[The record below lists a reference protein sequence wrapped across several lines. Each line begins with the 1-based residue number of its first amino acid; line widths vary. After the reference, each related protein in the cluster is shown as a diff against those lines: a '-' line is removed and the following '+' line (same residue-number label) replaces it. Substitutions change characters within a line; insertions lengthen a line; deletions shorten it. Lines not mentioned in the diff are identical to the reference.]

1 MRKRKGRVRYF
12 VSHCFDIGACPSA
25 RKSAV
30 ESSFVE
36 PFSSL
41 LCNFFGRKGKKG
53 KKDGQTCWRWHRFS
67 FFFNSISRGRRCE
80 LTLSFRTVV
89 NIFVRRESIEKNNV
103 SFLSLFSH
111 SPVGFHV
118 GRGAVRRG
126 KLRLLSILLALSR
139 INFNDR

>member
-1 MRKRKGRVRYF
+1 MRKRKGGRGTLF
-12 VSHCFDIGACPSA
+12 CFPLFRHWCVPKRAEKRGGKFIRRAIFIV
-25 RKSAV
+25 AV
-30 ESSFVE
+30 Q
-36 PFSSL
+36 
-41 LCNFFGRKGKKG
+41 FFWKKGKKG
-53 KKDGQTCWRWHRFS
+53 KKGWANLLEVTS